1 MKDGFCMYIK
11 KEELISAFTEIE
23 QVLTNYSLPSW
34 DMLPDIELYMDQ
46 VVSVVTKYLDVHSAK
61 MEFNRPVTPAMI
73 NNYVKLG
80 IIPAPNRKK
89 YSRIHL
95 AYLLIVCT
103 LKQTLDMSTIQQII
117 PVGIDKDEV
126 RKTYDSF
133 VKNQHTAFNY
143 VFSQTRAVADPI
155 FTLEGNNQDR
165 MNDLIMQ
172 VSVSANLFKLLAEK
186 ITHLD
191 KEEI

>member
-1 MKDGFCMYIK
+1 MYIK
-11 KEELISAFTEIE
+11 KDELISAFAEIE

-34 DMLPDIELYMDQ
+34 DALPDIELYMDQ
-46 VVSVVTKYLDVHSAK
+46 VVSVVTKYLDVKSSTIGLT
-61 MEFNRPVTPAMI
+61 RPVTSSMI

-80 IIPAPNRKK
+80 IIPAPKKKK
-89 YSRIHL
+89 YSKIHL

-117 PVGIDKDEV
+117 PVDLNEEEV
-126 RKTYDSF
+126 KKTYDSF

-155 FTLEGNNQDR
+155 FTLEGDNQDR

-172 VSVSANLFKLLAEK
+172 VSVSANLFKLLARK
-186 ITHLD
+186 ITHL
-191 KEEI
+191 

>member
-1 MKDGFCMYIK
+1 
-11 KEELISAFTEIE
+11 
-23 QVLTNYSLPSW
+23 
-34 DMLPDIELYMDQ
+34 
-46 VVSVVTKYLDVHSAK
+46 
-61 MEFNRPVTPAMI
+61 MI

-80 IIPAPNRKK
+80 IIPPPKRKK
-89 YSRIHL
+89 YSKIHL

-117 PVGIDKDEV
+117 PVGIDDEEV
-126 RKTYDSF
+126 KKTYDSF
-133 VKNQHTAFNY
+133 VKNQYTAFNY

-172 VSVSANLFKLLAEK
+172 VSVSANLFKLLAQK
-186 ITHLD
+186 ITHL
-191 KEEI
+191 

>member
-1 MKDGFCMYIK
+1 
-11 KEELISAFTEIE
+11 
-23 QVLTNYSLPSW
+23 
-34 DMLPDIELYMDQ
+34 
-46 VVSVVTKYLDVHSAK
+46 
-61 MEFNRPVTPAMI
+61 
-73 NNYVKLG
+73 
-80 IIPAPNRKK
+80 
-89 YSRIHL
+89 
-95 AYLLIVCT
+95 
-103 LKQTLDMSTIQQII
+103 MSTIQQII

-172 VSVSANLFKLLAEK
+172 VSVSANLFKLLTEK

-191 KEEI
+191 KE

>member
-1 MKDGFCMYIK
+1 MYVK
-11 KEELISAFTEIE
+11 KEKLIAAFSELE

-46 VVSVVTKYLDVHSAK
+46 VVSLVTKYLDTPDSTL
-61 MEFNRPVTPAMI
+61 EFNRPVTSSMI

-80 IIPAPNRKK
+80 IIPAPIKKK
-89 YSRIHL
+89 YSKIHL

-103 LKQTLDMSTIQQII
+103 LKKTLDMSTIQQII
-117 PVGIDKDEV
+117 PVCIDEV
-126 RKTYDSF
+126 EVRNTYNSF

-143 VFSQTRAVADPI
+143 VFGQTRAVADNI

-165 MNDLIMQ
+165 INDLIMQ
-172 VSVSANLFKLLAEK
+172 VSVSANLFKLLTEK
-186 ITHLD
+186 ITHLE
-191 KEEI
+191 KE

>member
-1 MKDGFCMYIK
+1 MYIK
-11 KEELISAFTEIE
+11 KERLISAFSEIE
-23 QVLTNYSLPSW
+23 EVLTNYSLPVW
-34 DMLPDIELYMDQ
+34 DNLPDIELYMDQ
-46 VVSVVTKYLDVHSAK
+46 VVSVVTKYLEVPSSK
-61 MEFNRPVTPAMI
+61 IELNRPLTPSMI

-80 IIPAPNRKK
+80 IIPPPKKKK
-89 YSRIHL
+89 YSKIHL

-103 LKQTLDMSTIQQII
+103 LKQTLDMSTIQEII
-117 PVGIDKDEV
+117 PASLSEDEV
-126 RKTYDSF
+126 RKTYNSF

-172 VSVSANLFKLLAEK
+172 VSVSANLFKLLTEK
-186 ITHLD
+186 ITHLE
-191 KEEI
+191 KE